1 MSFSHCP
8 RCHEQVSLPVAASP
22 QARVRCPLC
31 QEEYLLE
38 DALRKLPPM
47 LILVDDLSADGAPQA
62 GGSWQSFEPAV
73 IDTDDGEEFSFQPLE
88 AASPSAPSAFA
99 VSDTRPAPAPGSIS
113 TRTSRRPKKA
123 KGSPIKSIIGMV
135 LGGVLA
141 FPIAQLIL
149 WNLPGEWKRDLGFG
163 PKVASLGSWISWA
176 VPEKF
181 RGNSGSQSSQP
192 IELPDFTASAVAR
205 NETGAAASNQN
216 PSSSIPD
223 FQFGETEGTPA
234 ADNTTDNKQGQGK
247 KGKGKKQTD
256 AAKAESTD
264 QTELDA
270 TAQSSPTESTA
281 PEQSSTTPLE
291 VPALTIDPLQTVELP
306 GTETAPNSKKRPST
320 SEPTEAPEPTL
331 TIDPPSAV
339 ASAAVGVVRDTPVVS
354 GEQLA
359 ASFTAAQDA
368 DKALGGADPSDAA
381 AIRPLQRDFYIA
393 LATLGHSLAFANQA
407 DEQSA
412 QPLAGTVELLSTI
425 GQKADK
431 LDLINSGGPNWLD
444 RKRPTEGVV
453 LHGTIQSVTPQ
464 GELFLTKVQLA
475 SAGDREVTLVSRSDP
490 TEQFEPNR
498 RLLIL
503 GSIVTDPAKNLSGFE
518 GDDKQVVLD
527 GFHYVLPAE

>member
-1 MSFSHCP
+1 
-8 RCHEQVSLPVAASP
+8 
-22 QARVRCPLC
+22 
-31 QEEYLLE
+31 
-38 DALRKLPPM
+38 M
-47 LILVDDLSADGAPQA
+47 L
-62 GGSWQSFEPAV
+62 
-73 IDTDDGEEFSFQPLE
+73 
-88 AASPSAPSAFA
+88 
-99 VSDTRPAPAPGSIS
+99 
-113 TRTSRRPKKA
+113 
-123 KGSPIKSIIGMV
+123 
-135 LGGVLA
+135 
-141 FPIAQLIL
+141 
-149 WNLPGEWKRDLGFG
+149 
-163 PKVASLGSWISWA
+163 
-176 VPEKF
+176 F
-181 RGNSGSQSSQP
+181 RS
-192 IELPDFTASAVAR
+192 
-205 NETGAAASNQN
+205 
-216 PSSSIPD
+216 
-223 FQFGETEGTPA
+223 
-234 ADNTTDNKQGQGK
+234 
-247 KGKGKKQTD
+247 
-256 AAKAESTD
+256 
-264 QTELDA
+264 
-270 TAQSSPTESTA
+270 
-281 PEQSSTTPLE
+281 
-291 VPALTIDPLQTVELP
+291 
-306 GTETAPNSKKRPST
+306 
-320 SEPTEAPEPTL
+320 
-331 TIDPPSAV
+331 
-339 ASAAVGVVRDTPVVS
+339 
-354 GEQLA
+354 

-527 GFHYVLPAE
+527 GFHYVLPEIGRAHV